1 MPDSVYPRYLSKF
14 NQLSVRRWI
23 ARGTGRSM
31 ANEWGAQM
39 NTDTPQGPIALVVD
53 DHDIVRRALC
63 ERIQASFG
71 EFQLREA
78 GTVDEALKIVET
90 ERVDVVL
97 MDIRLP
103 GVDGIDGTRMVLERS
118 PHTSVI
124 VVSICDDV
132 IHRSAA
138 GKAGAKA
145 FVSKRAITRELIPA
159 IQSLVNCQQ

>member
-1 MPDSVYPRYLSKF
+1 MY
-14 NQLSVRRWI
+14 
-23 ARGTGRSM
+23 
-31 ANEWGAQM
+31 
-39 NTDTPQGPIALVVD
+39 TDTPQGPIALVVD

-71 EFQLREA
+71 EFRLREA

-90 ERVDVVL
+90 EKVDFVF

-103 GVDGIDGTRMVLERS
+103 GVGGIDGTRMVLERS
-118 PHTSVI
+118 PHTSVV

-132 IHRSAA
+132 SHRSAA

-145 FVSKRAITRELIPA
+145 FVSKRAIGRELIPA
-159 IQSLVNCQQ
+159 IESLVNCEQ